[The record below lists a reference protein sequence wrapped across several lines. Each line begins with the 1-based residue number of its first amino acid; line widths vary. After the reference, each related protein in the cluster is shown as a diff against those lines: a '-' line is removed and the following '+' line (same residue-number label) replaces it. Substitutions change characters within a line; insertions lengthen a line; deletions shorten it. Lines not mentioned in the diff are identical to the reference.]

1 MKFNFKIQKYQ
12 TDAVDAVIKAFAG
25 QGFHDHTRFIR
36 DLGEMSANDKQM
48 QLGFTDNNIEVYDPS
63 DDTGYKNGFNCLK
76 YPILPCC
83 YGKWQ
88 KNTIMTTNV
97 SCFVKDILLI

>member
-36 DLGEMSANDKQM
+36 DLGIVHRRKLSLSFSKK
-48 QLGFTDNNIEVYDPS
+48 V
-63 DDTGYKNGFNCLK
+63 
-76 YPILPCC
+76 
-83 YGKWQ
+83 
-88 KNTIMTTNV
+88 V
-97 SCFVKDILLI
+97 SV